1 METLMKIMLVVHVIT
16 GFTGFF
22 VAPVAL
28 AVKKGGNAHR
38 QWGKVFFWSMT
49 GAAGSAL
56 VMAPYKQNWFLTLV
70 AVFSFYMA
78 FSGYRAVYRK
88 NVRNRSEIP
97 LIDWVIS
104 GLNALFAV
112 GLLIL
117 GIRLLP
123 DAFGYISIVFGY
135 IGLTY
140 TRRDLHFFQRP
151 VENKKQWLVNHI
163 TGMMGGYIAAVSA
176 FSAVNLGFSWM
187 PTVIQWLWPTM
198 LGVPVIFYFTS
209 QYRRHRKSGRS
220 DHELYEIR
228 NS

>member
-88 NVRNRSEIP
+88 KVRNRSEIP

-117 GIRLLP
+117 GITLLP
-123 DAFGYISIVFGY
+123 DAFGYISIVFG
-135 IGLTY
+135 
-140 TRRDLHFFQRP
+140 LHWPFLHPAGSSFLPAAGR
-151 VENKKQWLVNHI
+151 KQK
-163 TGMMGGYIAAVSA
+163 AVAGQSHNRYDGRIHSRCIRI
-176 FSAVNLGFSWM
+176 FS
-187 PTVIQWLWPTM
+187 
-198 LGVPVIFYFTS
+198 
-209 QYRRHRKSGRS
+209 R
-220 DHELYEIR
+220 
-228 NS
+228 

>member
-1 METLMKIMLVVHVIT
+1 METLMKIMLVIHVIT

-38 QWGKVFFWSMT
+38 RWGKVFFWSMT

-88 NVRNRSEIP
+88 KVRNRSEIP

-104 GLNALFAV
+104 GL
-112 GLLIL
+112 
-117 GIRLLP
+117 
-123 DAFGYISIVFGY
+123 
-135 IGLTY
+135 
-140 TRRDLHFFQRP
+140 
-151 VENKKQWLVNHI
+151 
-163 TGMMGGYIAAVSA
+163 
-176 FSAVNLGFSWM
+176 
-187 PTVIQWLWPTM
+187 
-198 LGVPVIFYFTS
+198 
-209 QYRRHRKSGRS
+209 
-220 DHELYEIR
+220 
-228 NS
+228 